1 MAHPWYGFRTDRGMT
16 LTLSLDAN
24 HPKGAIPTLVH
35 DLAIAAAFIFIVIA
49 PVLATLR
56 GLSDQKDSY

>member
-1 MAHPWYGFRTDRGMT
+1 MT